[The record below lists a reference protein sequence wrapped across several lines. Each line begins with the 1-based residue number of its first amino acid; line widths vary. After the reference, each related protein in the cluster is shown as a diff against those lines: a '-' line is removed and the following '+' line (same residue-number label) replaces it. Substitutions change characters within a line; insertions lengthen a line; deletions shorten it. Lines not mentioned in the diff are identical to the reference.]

1 MTRRINK
8 ILEFVFNYMLLGVK
22 ALLAFLVVI
31 YQTLFWSYIYFVID
45 LIVSFY
51 QKFQEDKDRD
61 LSNASFD
68 KLTHS
73 SKELSTKL
81 EKMSA
86 TQQRYER
93 ERKIKEDS
101 LRLLNKL
108 ISEGLIREKDL
119 LSLSGTSNYFQLFV
133 YSASLTKLA
142 KSLNLERPQRLYPT
156 FLEKLG
162 FVRMGK
168 NSSFFLINKNRF
180 KDNRLKNIRELKRF
194 LLYHFSKIRN
204 QEWKDFLSQVKEV
217 DKKEYSRQITRSYK
231 EWGYLKYN
239 FLLTETNMNPTN
251 IGFVNNEFVGLG
263 SVANSKNINSQIL
276 EKTDNEGRIE
286 LTKELKI
293 KIRKIIEKLD
303 ISLLLEGITKED
315 KDSIDL
321 KQDIIKSN
329 LGIEK
334 VIDFDQVNIKDL
346 IKELINIGLNKRKA
360 KKIAIQILETTESYK
375 KALSELNISL

>member
-1 MTRRINK
+1 M
-8 ILEFVFNYMLLGVK
+8 LQFVFNYLLLGVK
-22 ALLAFLVVI
+22 ALLAFLVVVH
-31 YQTLFWSYIYFVID
+31 QTLFWSYIYFIID
-45 LIVSFY
+45 LLVSFY
-51 QKFQEDKDRD
+51 QKFREEKDKD
-61 LSNASFD
+61 LSNASLD
-68 KLTHS
+68 KLTYS
-73 SKELSTKL
+73 SKELSIKL
-81 EKMSA
+81 EKMSV
-86 TQQRYER
+86 TQQRYEK
-93 ERKIKEDS
+93 ERKIKENS

-133 YSASLTKLA
+133 YSASLAKLA
-142 KSLNLERPQRLYPT
+142 KSLNLENPHRLYPN

-168 NSSFFLINKNRF
+168 NYSFFLINKNRLT
-180 KDNRLKNIRELKRF
+180 DNELKNIKELKRF

-204 QEWKDFLSQVKEV
+204 QEWKNFLSQVKEM
-217 DKKEYSRQITRSYK
+217 DKKEYSRLIIRDYK
-231 EWGYLKYN
+231 EKGYLKYN

-251 IGFVNNEFVGLG
+251 IGFVNNEFIGLG
-263 SVANSKNINSQIL
+263 SAANNENINSQIL
-276 EKTDNEGRIE
+276 EKTNNDGQIE

-329 LGIEK
+329 LGIDK
-334 VIDFDQVNIKDL
+334 VIDFYKVSIKDL
-346 IKELINIGLNKRKA
+346 IQELVNIGFKRKRS
-360 KKIAIQILETTESYK
+360 KKIAIQILETTKTYQ
-375 KALSELNISL
+375 KALLELNISI